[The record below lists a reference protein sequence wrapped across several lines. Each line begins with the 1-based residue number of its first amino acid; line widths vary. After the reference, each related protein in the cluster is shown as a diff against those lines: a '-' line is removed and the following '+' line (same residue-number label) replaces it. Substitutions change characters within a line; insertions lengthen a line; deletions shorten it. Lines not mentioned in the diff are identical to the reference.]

1 MEMEK
6 KTEKKKIIQVLEC
19 VSDGK
24 QRHSRRR
31 SWDSQGLGVIAVSS
45 SLRAK
50 VGLHGMLA
58 NLFLG
63 FVPKMP
69 PPSWNHRELATCL
82 SYSCMSILTHME
94 IKASKDLGNLLGD
107 NISFKLLRNAPRRA
121 FSSHPIS
128 FAKIQK
134 SMEKSDKPPLA
145 LLEVEHLMCCSI
157 RARTFVTV
165 KLCHSE
171 TLLGSHYMINQ
182 DKLLAQPVP
191 IVMLD

>member
-1 MEMEK
+1 
-6 KTEKKKIIQVLEC
+6 
-19 VSDGK
+19 
-24 QRHSRRR
+24 
-31 SWDSQGLGVIAVSS
+31 
-45 SLRAK
+45 
-50 VGLHGMLA
+50 
-58 NLFLG
+58 
-63 FVPKMP
+63 
-69 PPSWNHRELATCL
+69 
-82 SYSCMSILTHME
+82 ME

-182 DKLLAQPVP
+182 DKLLEQPVP

>member
-69 PPSWNHRELATCL
+69 PPILEPSRTSDLFIIFLHVDPNTHGNQGIQRSWQ
-82 SYSCMSILTHME
+82 
-94 IKASKDLGNLLGD
+94 
-107 NISFKLLRNAPRRA
+107 F
-121 FSSHPIS
+121 
-128 FAKIQK
+128 
-134 SMEKSDKPPLA
+134 
-145 LLEVEHLMCCSI
+145 I
-157 RARTFVTV
+157 R
-165 KLCHSE
+165 
-171 TLLGSHYMINQ
+171 
-182 DKLLAQPVP
+182 
-191 IVMLD
+191 